1 VSEGAEVANKKQK
14 KTATRNPKAHPKG
27 PAGKRHPMAKKAAK
41 PSKSR
46 KKGASR
52 PAPRHA
58 KAEKASKAKG
68 KKGKAPTGPTAGFA
82 KPRAPKDTIRRPSDS
97 EELKQKL
104 GALAQ
109 ATNQVKNLKR
119 TLHKSFWDIGQILKD
134 IEDRR
139 LYEVKGYGSFEA
151 FVERE
156 LDLGK
161 QLSLRIVRIA
171 QTFLREAALRVGLE
185 KAVAALEVLEGDEEA
200 TPPPPATTTTSSGV
214 RSPIPPHKQ

>member
-1 VSEGAEVANKKQK
+1 MANKKQK
-14 KTATRNPKAHPKG
+14 KTATRNLKAHRPG
-27 PAGKRHPMAKKAAK
+27 GGAKRHPSAKKAAK
-41 PSKSR
+41 PSKSQ

-58 KAEKASKAKG
+58 KAEKPMKA
-68 KKGKAPTGPTAGFA
+68 KKGKVAPGPAAGFA

-109 ATNQVKNLKR
+109 ATNQVRNLKR
-119 TLHKSFWDIGQILKD
+119 SLHKSFYDIGGILKD

-161 QLSLRIVRIA
+161 QLSMRIVRIA

-185 KAVAALEVLEGDEEA
+185 RAIAALEVLEGEEEA
-200 TPPPPATTTTSSGV
+200 PQPPGATTTSSGL